1 MRKRLTLGF
10 LIVAISPVFHS
21 ASMAAVI
28 PPPPKTLTLRWNYPQ
43 MSPDVVFNVYS
54 STSLGVPVKQW
65 PAYTNVTTTSCVVR
79 IVPGLGSR
87 YFAVTA
93 SNKVSRLESAY
104 SR

>member
-1 MRKRLTLGF
+1 MWKRLTF
-10 LIVAISPVFHS
+10 SFVIVSISLVFHS

-43 MSPDVVFNVYS
+43 ISPDIVFNVYS
-54 STSLGVPVKQW
+54 SPNLSVPVKKW
-65 PAYTNVTTTSCVVR
+65 PVYTNVTTTSCVVR
-79 IVPGLGSR
+79 VAPGSQ
-87 YFAVTA
+87 FFTVTA